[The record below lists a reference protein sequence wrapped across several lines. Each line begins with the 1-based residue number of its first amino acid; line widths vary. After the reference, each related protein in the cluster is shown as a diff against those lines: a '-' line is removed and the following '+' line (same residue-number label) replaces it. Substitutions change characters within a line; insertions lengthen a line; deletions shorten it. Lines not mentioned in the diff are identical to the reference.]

1 MKRTEP
7 PVCVIIKSW
16 ICLLWFPASN
26 YKRRAKRSNVM
37 CWIYFTY
44 IFFGMYGGLK
54 FCRYKRHVTVRFTC
68 LNSIV
73 ILSVTVFVTTYKSS
87 NYLDFFISSIPTGI
101 PSVYTDDIFILVDTD
116 EISDEK
122 YSVSKNYRKISTKK
136 IRWFF
141 YLYLSIF

>member
-1 MKRTEP
+1 
-7 PVCVIIKSW
+7 
-16 ICLLWFPASN
+16 
-26 YKRRAKRSNVM
+26 
-37 CWIYFTY
+37 
-44 IFFGMYGGLK
+44 MYGGLK

-101 PSVYTDDIFILVDTD
+101 PSVYTDDIFILVDTN

-122 YSVSKNYRKISTKK
+122 YPVSKNYHKISTKK